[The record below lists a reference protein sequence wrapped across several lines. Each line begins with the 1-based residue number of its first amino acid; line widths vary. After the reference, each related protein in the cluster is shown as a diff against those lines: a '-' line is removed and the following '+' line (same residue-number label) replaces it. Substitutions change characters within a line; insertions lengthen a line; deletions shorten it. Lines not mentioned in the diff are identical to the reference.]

1 MQLSQRNEINNV
13 NLHTSSNVEAFP
25 GQSNNIVNLP
35 PPLQTEPAQ
44 RGKNNG
50 KAKVAR
56 NGKSAAQNSNTGNF
70 LLEYD

>member
-13 NLHTSSNVEAFP
+13 EAFP
-25 GQSNNIVNLP
+25 AQSNIVNLP
-35 PPLQTEPAQ
+35 PPLQTEPVQ

-50 KAKVAR
+50 KSKVAR